1 MEDWLMRT
9 KLLLGEKQ
17 VENLKNKT
25 VAIFGLGGVGSYA
38 AEAIARS
45 GIGSIILIDKDTIEE
60 TNINR
65 QLIADTTT
73 LGKQKVEVEKERLL
87 AINPNLQVTIYAE
100 EYNEDKKEKMIL
112 KEYSY
117 IVDAIDDIAAKISL
131 IEEAMKKEI
140 SIISAMGTGNKIE
153 PTMLEVEDISKTE
166 VCPLAKIMRKEL
178 RKRGINHLKVVYS
191 KEIPQKKIQ
200 AEESKRVTASCSFV
214 PSVAGLI
221 MASEVIKDLILNK
234 GIEK

>member
-9 KLLLGEKQ
+9 KLLLGEKK

-38 AEAIARS
+38 AEAITRS
-45 GIGSIILIDKDTIEE
+45 GIGSIILIDKDKIEE

-73 LGKQKVEVEKERLL
+73 IGKQKVEVEKERLL
-87 AINPNLQVTIYAE
+87 AINPNLQVTVYAE

-140 SIISAMGTGNKIE
+140 PIISAMGTGNKIE

-200 AEESKRVTASCSFV
+200 TESTKKITASCSFV

-221 MASEVIKDLILNK
+221 IASEVIKDLTTM
-234 GIEK
+234 